1 MEKEMLEQLENLN
14 KEYEKLKDNNDYL
27 KNIVANREEDI
38 NILYDNFKFSNLF
51 LEDSIDKN
59 VMFLFSKYLIAN
71 TCMVQIY
78 NLTNDLH
85 KNTADLSSNKELC
98 DFYGEWSKIAKAP
111 YPLYCDREYTVN
123 KRIYHDYK
131 SIDKNKFDETKGL
144 YSCYFKLND
153 YSLKIASD
161 LGYRLDSRDFNA
173 PLKAIEIK
181 QLITETNDFIKAL
194 TNYKEHGFNFTLRE
208 EFHRNDLS
216 YLILDYDKNN
226 ELEIIKY
233 NTNHIQDLRYLNSHV
248 LDAINDTVKAY
259 YRTKSDS
266 EYILNKAY
274 KMITEYNKDEENI
287 DKFDTYKFV
296 NYDYTDRDKFMN
308 DLNNNIIST
317 VQPYM
322 FGYSSLDSFRDSV
335 HDYWEI
341 ANKIQNSFFDFLSEK
356 DRKLEEEANKNAYDM
371 EIN

>member
-1 MEKEMLEQLENLN
+1 ME
-14 KEYEKLKDNNDYL
+14 
-27 KNIVANREEDI
+27 
-38 NILYDNFKFSNLF
+38 
-51 LEDSIDKN
+51 
-59 VMFLFSKYLIAN
+59 
-71 TCMVQIY
+71 QIY
-78 NLTNDLH
+78 NLTSDLH
-85 KNTADLSSNKELC
+85 KNIADLSSNKELC
-98 DFYGEWSKIAKAP
+98 DFYEEWSKIAKAP

-123 KRIYHDYK
+123 ERIYHDYK
-131 SIDKNKFDETKGL
+131 SIDENKFDETKGL

-153 YSLKIASD
+153 YSLKIASG
-161 LGYRLDSRDFNA
+161 LGYRLDSRAFNA

-181 QLITETNDFIKAL
+181 QLTTETNDFIKAL

-208 EFHRNDLS
+208 EFHRKDLC
-216 YLILDYDKNN
+216 
-226 ELEIIKY
+226 
-233 NTNHIQDLRYLNSHV
+233 YLNSHV
-248 LDAINDTVKAY
+248 LDAVNDTVKAY

-296 NYDYTDRDKFMN
+296 NYAYTNRDEFMN
-308 DLNNNIIST
+308 NLNNNIISI

-322 FGYSSLDSFRDSV
+322 FDYSSLDNFRDSV

-356 DRKLEEEANKNAYDM
+356 DRKLEEEADKNAYDM

>member
-14 KEYEKLKDNNDYL
+14 KEYKKLEDTNDYL
-27 KNIVANREEDI
+27 KSIVTKRKEDI
-38 NILYDNFKFSNLF
+38 NILYDNFRFFNSF
-51 LEDSIDKN
+51 LEDSIDEN
-59 VMFLFSKYLIAN
+59 VMALFGKYLTAN
-71 TCMVQIY
+71 RCMEQIY

-98 DFYGEWSKIAKAP
+98 DFYEEWSKIAKAP
-111 YPLYCDREYTVN
+111 YPLYCDRECKTELTSFNV
-123 KRIYHDYK
+123 YK
-131 SIDKNKFDETKGL
+131 SIDENEFDETYGL

-153 YSLKIASD
+153 YSLKIASN
-161 LGYRLDSRDFNA
+161 LGYRLDSRTFNE
-173 PLKAIEIK
+173 PLNAIEIK
-181 QLITETNDFIKAL
+181 QLTTETNDFIKAL

-208 EFHRNDLS
+208 EFHRKDLS

-233 NTNHIQDLRYLNSHV
+233 NTNHVPDLRYLNSHV
-248 LDAINDTVKAY
+248 LDTANDIVKAY

-308 DLNNNIIST
+308 DLNNNIISI
-317 VQPYM
+317 VHPYM
-322 FGYSSLDSFRDSV
+322 FDYSSLDSFRDSV
-335 HDYWEI
+335 HDYWEM
-341 ANKIQNSFFDFLSEK
+341 ANKIQDSFFDFLSEK
-356 DRKLEEEANKNAYDM
+356 DRKLEQEADKNAYDI